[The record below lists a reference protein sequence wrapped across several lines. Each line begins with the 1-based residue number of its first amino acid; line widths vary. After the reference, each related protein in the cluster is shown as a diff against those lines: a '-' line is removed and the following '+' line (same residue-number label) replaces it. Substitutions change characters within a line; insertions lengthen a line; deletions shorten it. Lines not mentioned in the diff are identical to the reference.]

1 MTKTSLVGLLIL
13 VAGGLV
19 YGFKMLARLM
29 GQAGSRS
36 HITFMEALGGP
47 EHFEWIDSLPAGFLQ
62 KWMDGFIHL
71 PLFLILVVLGLVIL
85 ILNGIFA
92 KK

>member
-1 MTKTSLVGLLIL
+1 MTKTSLFGLLIL

-29 GQAGSRS
+29 GQAASKA

-47 EHFEWIDSLPAGFLQ
+47 DNFEWIDSLPAGFLQ
-62 KWMDGFIHL
+62 KWMDSFIHL
-71 PLFLILVVLGLVIL
+71 PLFLILVALGLAIL